1 MFIKFLLRRLMYVI
15 PMLIVTTMVVF
26 SLILIIPGDPALA
39 LLGDN
44 ATEEKL
50 AQLRSQL
57 GLDQPV
63 LVQYGNWLVNAIQ
76 GDLGRSLFT
85 GEFVSEAVFTRL
97 GVTFQVVLTAMIFS
111 FIIGMF
117 FAIASIIKPNSWMDY
132 VARFFGTLGTAI
144 PNFWLAML
152 LVVLFSVKLGWLPAT
167 GFISIFEHPGG
178 FLQSVILPAFCL
190 GAFGAAQITRQLRS
204 SLIEVLDSDYIRT
217 AYSKGLLLWPVIWK
231 HGLRNALLPVVTT
244 TGLLFGNML
253 GATVVIE
260 SVFAIPGMGQLAV
273 NSILQRDFPMLQGVV
288 LVMVVMVLIIN
299 FVTDVVYGVLDPRIE
314 FD

>member
-1 MFIKFLLRRLMYVI
+1 MFFKFLLRRLMYVI
-15 PMLIVTTMVVF
+15 PMLIVTTLIVF

-57 GLDQPV
+57 GLDQPIMI
-63 LVQYGNWLVNAIQ
+63 QYWNWLVNAIQ

-85 GEFVSEAVFTRL
+85 GEIVSDAILTRF
-97 GVTFQVVLTAMIFS
+97 GVTFQLVLAAILLS
-111 FIIGMF
+111 FIFGMI
-117 FAIASIIKPNSWMDY
+117 FAIASILKPNSWMDY
-132 VARFFGTLGTAI
+132 LARFIGTLGTAI

-152 LVVLFSVKLGWLPAT
+152 LIVIFSVNLGWLPAT
-167 GFISIFEHPGG
+167 GFTSFFDSPSG
-178 FLQSVILPAFCL
+178 FIQMTILPAICL

-204 SLIEVLDSDYIRT
+204 SLLEVLDTDYIRT
-217 AYSKGLLLWPVIWK
+217 AYSKGLLRWLVIWK
-231 HGLRNALLPVVTT
+231 HALRNSLLPVITT
-244 TGLLFGNML
+244 VGLLFGNML

-260 SVFAIPGMGQLAV
+260 TVFAIPGMGQLAV

-299 FVTDVVYGVLDPRIE
+299 FVTDVVYSVLDPRIE
-314 FD
+314 FN

>member
-1 MFIKFLLRRLMYVI
+1 MFIKFLFRRLLYVI
-15 PMLIVTTMVVF
+15 PMLIVTTLVVF
-26 SLILIIPGDPALA
+26 SLILLIPGDPALA

-44 ATEEKL
+44 ATDEKL
-50 AQLRSQL
+50 AQLRTQL

-63 LVQYGNWLVNAIQ
+63 LVQYWNWLMSAVQ

-85 GEFVSEAVFTRL
+85 GEYVSEAVISRL
-97 GVTFQVVLTAMIFS
+97 GVTFQVVITAMIFS
-111 FIIGMF
+111 FILGMF
-117 FAIASIIKPNSWMDY
+117 FAITSILKPNSWMDY

-152 LVVLFSVKLGWLPAT
+152 LVVLFSVNLGWLPAT
-167 GFISIFEHPGG
+167 GFTSVMEHPIG
-178 FLQSVILPAFCL
+178 FLKSVLLPAFCL

-231 HGLRNALLPVVTT
+231 HGMRNALLPVVTT
-244 TGLLFGNML
+244 VGLMFGNML

-288 LVMVVMVLIIN
+288 LVMVVLVLIIN
-299 FVTDVVYGVLDPRIE
+299 FITDVLYGVLDPRIE
-314 FD
+314 LD

>member
-1 MFIKFLLRRLMYVI
+1 
-15 PMLIVTTMVVF
+15 MLIVTTLVVF
-26 SLILIIPGDPALA
+26 SLILLIPGDPALA

-44 ATEEKL
+44 ATDEKL
-50 AQLRSQL
+50 AQLRTQL

-63 LVQYGNWLVNAIQ
+63 LVQYWNWLMSAVQ

-85 GEFVSEAVFTRL
+85 GEYVSEAVISRL
-97 GVTFQVVLTAMIFS
+97 GVTFQVVITAMIFS
-111 FIIGMF
+111 FILGMF
-117 FAIASIIKPNSWMDY
+117 FAITSILKPNSWMDY

-152 LVVLFSVKLGWLPAT
+152 LVVLFSVNLGWLPAT
-167 GFISIFEHPGG
+167 GFTSVMEHPIG
-178 FLQSVILPAFCL
+178 FLKSVLLPAFCL

-231 HGLRNALLPVVTT
+231 HGMRNALLPVVTT
-244 TGLLFGNML
+244 VGLMFGNML

-288 LVMVVMVLIIN
+288 LVMVVLVLIIN
-299 FVTDVVYGVLDPRIE
+299 FITDVLYGVLDPRIE
-314 FD
+314 LD

>member
-1 MFIKFLLRRLMYVI
+1 MFFKFLLRRLMYVI
-15 PMLIVTTMVVF
+15 PMLIVTTLIVF

-57 GLDQPV
+57 GLDQPIMI
-63 LVQYGNWLVNAIQ
+63 QYWNWLVNAIQ

-85 GEFVSEAVFTRL
+85 GEIVSDAILTRF
-97 GVTFQVVLTAMIFS
+97 GVTFQLVLAAILLSFVFGMI
-111 FIIGMF
+111 
-117 FAIASIIKPNSWMDY
+117 FAIASILKPNSWMDY
-132 VARFFGTLGTAI
+132 LARFIGTLGTAI

-152 LVVLFSVKLGWLPAT
+152 LIVIFSVNLGWLPAT
-167 GFISIFEHPGG
+167 GFTSFFDSPSG
-178 FLQSVILPAFCL
+178 FIQMTILPAICL

-204 SLIEVLDSDYIRT
+204 SLLEVLDTDYIRT
-217 AYSKGLLLWPVIWK
+217 AYSKGLLRWLVIWK
-231 HGLRNALLPVVTT
+231 HALRNSLLPVITT
-244 TGLLFGNML
+244 VGLLFGNML

-260 SVFAIPGMGQLAV
+260 TVFAIPGMGQLAV

-299 FVTDVVYGVLDPRIE
+299 FVTDVVYSVLDPRIE
-314 FD
+314 FN

>member
-1 MFIKFLLRRLMYVI
+1 MFLKFLLRRLFYVI
-15 PMLIVTTMVVF
+15 PMLLVTTLVVF

-63 LVQYGNWLVNAIQ
+63 LVQYWNWLTSAVQ

-85 GEFVSEAVFTRL
+85 GEYVSEAVISRI
-97 GVTFQVVLTAMIFS
+97 GVTFQVVLAAMIFS
-111 FIIGMF
+111 FLIGMF
-117 FAIASIIKPNSWMDY
+117 FAITSIIRPNSWMDY

-152 LVVLFSVKLGWLPAT
+152 LVVVFSVNLGWLPAT
-167 GFISIFEHPGG
+167 GFTSVTEHPVG
-178 FLQSVILPAFCL
+178 FLKSVILPAFCL

-217 AYSKGLLLWPVIWK
+217 AYSKGLLLWPIIWK
-231 HGLRNALLPVVTT
+231 HGMRNALLPVVTT
-244 TGLLFGNML
+244 AGLMFGNML

-288 LVMVVMVLIIN
+288 LVMVILVLIIN
-299 FVTDVVYGVLDPRIE
+299 FITDVIYGILDPRIE
-314 FD
+314 LE